1 MMKKL
6 SILFILLLFAFSA
19 PLHAYEDDFFD
30 TDIEFLENPFKD
42 QKMITDKEFNE
53 TIEKMQ
59 GQKRESSKFTKWLF
73 GVKDDKKAPPKNIDE
88 NEASKQ
94 MSEIQ
99 MFQDTLKS
107 NNLVLISTAIQDD
120 FGHILSSGHYKA
132 DYRKGRDEKTYI
144 LLSQAGKTKGCF
156 RATKTED
163 SNKFNAII
171 YARTNINQASNTI
184 EIYVSDF
191 DNTYFSKAKIVF

>member
-1 MMKKL
+1 MMKKIL
-6 SILFILLLFAFSA
+6 LLFILLLFSLCA
-19 PLHAYEDDFFD
+19 PASAYEDDFFD

-53 TIEKMQ
+53 TIEKMK
-59 GQKRESSKFTKWLF
+59 GQKREPTKFTKWLF

-94 MSEIQ
+94 TSEIQ
-99 MFQDTLKS
+99 MFQDTMKA

-120 FGHILSSGHYKA
+120 FGHILTSGHYKA
-132 DYRKGRDEKTYI
+132 DHRRGHDGKFYI
-144 LLSQAGKTKGCF
+144 ILSQAGKTKGCF
-156 RATKTED
+156 RATQTED
-163 SNKFNAII
+163 ESKMNAII
-171 YARTNINQASNTI
+171 YARTNINSAANAI

-191 DNTYFSKAKIVF
+191 DNTYFSKAKIAF